1 MNLSFSNTSSLIIL
15 ILSFILTIATLSILP
30 ETVNEQILSI
40 LAELLNE
47 FVKKL
52 NGQCFTETNY

>member
-40 LAELLNE
+40 LAEFLNE
-47 FVKKL
+47 LVKKP
-52 NGQCFTETNY
+52 N

>member
-15 ILSFILTIATLSILP
+15 ILSFIVTIAILSFLP
-30 ETVNEQILSI
+30 ETVNEQILSF

>member
-40 LAELLNE
+40 LAEFLNE

>member
-30 ETVNEQILSI
+30 ETVNEQILSF
-40 LAELLNE
+40 LAEFLNE

-52 NGQCFTETNY
+52 NGQCFTQTNY

>member
-15 ILSFILTIATLSILP
+15 ILAFILTIATLSILP

-40 LAELLNE
+40 LAEFLNE
-47 FVKKL
+47 LVKKL

>member
-30 ETVNEQILSI
+30 ETVNEQILSF
-40 LAELLNE
+40 LAEFLNE
-47 FVKKL
+47 VVNEL
-52 NGQCFTETNY
+52 NGQCVIETNY

>member
-15 ILSFILTIATLSILP
+15 ILSFILKIATLSILP
-30 ETVNEQILSI
+30 ETVNEQILSF
-40 LAELLNE
+40 LAELLNDL
-47 FVKKL
+47 VKKL

>member
-30 ETVNEQILSI
+30 ETVNEQILSF
-40 LAELLNE
+40 LADFLNE
-47 FVKKL
+47 LVKKL
-52 NGQCFTETNY
+52 NEQCFTETNY